1 MKPRI
6 GLDIMGGDR
15 APSEIIEGALLAL
28 KELNVDLVAF
38 GDEKVIREKLR
49 DVEIVS
55 SSNDL
60 KMDSKPLEVLRKK
73 NSSMHLGLQ
82 YLKDGKIDAFVSA
95 GGTGPLFLG
104 STKIVGKLEGIE
116 RPALAVPVPS
126 INGFTVL
133 IDNGANVSVRPEHL
147 LDFAIMGIA
156 YAKILGRNDPKVGL
170 LNVGEEEIKGTD
182 VVKEAYKLLKE
193 KLGDSFYGNVEG
205 RDINIGTVDVVVTD
219 GFTGNVAMKT
229 MEGVGKL
236 VSTALKK
243 SIKESGIV
251 SMIGAA
257 LMKKAFENFKKLLD
271 AREYGGAFI
280 LGVNGIVVKAH
291 GNSDRIAIKNAV
303 KVAANGVN
311 MKLLDLIRG
320 EMR

>member
-15 APSEIIEGALLAL
+15 APSEIVEGALLAL
-28 KELNVDLVAF
+28 KELEIDLVAF
-38 GDEKVIREKLR
+38 GDEKVVREKLKG
-49 DVEIVS
+49 VEIVS
-55 SSNDL
+55 SSDDL

-73 NSSMHLGLQ
+73 NSSMHLGLK
-82 YLKDGKIDAFVSA
+82 YLKDGKVDAFVSA

-104 STKIVGKLEGIE
+104 ATSIVGKIEGID

-126 INGFTVL
+126 ISGFTIL
-133 IDNGANVSVRPEHL
+133 IDNGANVTVRPEHL

-156 YAKILGRNDPKVGL
+156 YAKILGRKDPKVGL
-170 LNVGEEEIKGTD
+170 LNVGEEDMKGTD

-193 KLGDSFYGNVEG
+193 RLGDSFYGNVEG
-205 RDINIGTVDVVVTD
+205 RDINTGVVDVVVTD

-236 VSTALKK
+236 VSAALKQ
-243 SIKESGIV
+243 SVKESGFL

-257 LMKKAFENFKKLLD
+257 MMKKAFENFKKLLD

-291 GNSDRIAIKNAV
+291 GNSDRLAIKNAIR
-303 KVAANGVN
+303 VAAKGVN

-320 EMR
+320 EIR

>member
-28 KELNVDLVAF
+28 KELEVDLVAF
-38 GDEKVIREKLR
+38 GNEEIIREKLKG
-49 DVEIVS
+49 VEIVNS
-55 SSNDL
+55 SDDL

-73 NSSMHLGLQ
+73 SSSMHLGLQ
-82 YLKDGKIDAFVSA
+82 HLKEGKIDAFVSA

-104 STKIVGKLEGIE
+104 ATSIVGKIEGIE

-126 INGFTVL
+126 INGFTIL
-133 IDNGANVSVRPEHL
+133 IDNGANVTVRPEHL
-147 LDFAIMGIA
+147 LDFAIMGMA
-156 YAKILGRNDPKVGL
+156 YAKILGRENPKVGL
-170 LNVGEEEIKGTD
+170 LNVGEEDIKGTD

-193 KLGDSFYGNVEG
+193 RLGDSFYGNVEG
-205 RDINIGTVDVVVTD
+205 RDINTGVVDVVVTD

-236 VSTALKK
+236 VSAALKR
-243 SIKESGIV
+243 SIKESGV
-251 SMIGAA
+251 FSMMGAA
-257 LMKKAFENFKKLLD
+257 MMKKAFENFKKLLD

-291 GNSDRIAIKNAV
+291 GNSDRLAIKNAI
-303 KVAANGVN
+303 KVASKGVN

-320 EMR
+320 EIR